1 MNDEASQNEDNVSEK
16 SFSMDDLPDLE
27 SVAISEMSELA
38 QAKQAP
44 KGFRNVMVINESDS
58 DSDSDSED
66 IVLNHPSAEVKNVE
80 TEKVSEIKVNP
91 KSNFLESS
99 SETSSILNIAQKPDE
114 DVEMLFQK
122 VERPQE
128 PLMQAS
134 AAPAAKPLIQELDS
148 DDEES

>member
-1 MNDEASQNEDNVSEK
+1 M
-16 SFSMDDLPDLE
+16 PD
-27 SVAISEMSELA
+27 LA

-66 IVLNHPSAEVKNVE
+66 IVLNRPPAENKAVE
-80 TEKVSEIKVNP
+80 TEEPIEIKECP
-91 KSNFLESS
+91 KSNFLEST

-148 DDEES
+148 DDEEP